1 VYPCSRKSPVLEE
14 PGTGG
19 HRGVSWSSLLLS
31 KLAIV
36 KKDERRKLEEVVV
49 GGPIYII
56 LRSKQTAG
64 KGSEQSEPNYF

>member
-1 VYPCSRKSPVLEE
+1 
-14 PGTGG
+14 
-19 HRGVSWSSLLLS
+19 
-31 KLAIV
+31 V